1 MTLLDALK
9 LGRVS
14 NLPTVWT
21 NALAGALL
29 AGGDPGDAR
38 FGLVLLAM
46 TLFYV
51 GGMYLNDAF
60 DAGIDA
66 AERPE
71 RPIPSGRVRRST
83 VFTAGFGMLGL
94 GIALLTWI
102 GFAFQGGTGLAPVL
116 SGAALAGAIVV
127 YDMFHKKNPLSPLIM
142 GVCRMLVYVTA
153 ALALTGTAPVPVIIG
168 AVLLLAYLIGLTYTA
183 KQENL
188 GRVETLW
195 PLVFLAAPIL
205 YGGYAI
211 LASGGSAIA
220 IAIWLLFT
228 LWVAYALRFVFR
240 RGPGDIP
247 RAVVS
252 LIAGI
257 SLLDAM
263 MIATTGNAAF
273 VLLAIA
279 AFALT
284 LILQRVVPGT

>member
-1 MTLLDALK
+1 MTLLDALT

-21 NALAGALL
+21 NALAGALI
-29 AGGDPGDAR
+29 AGGDPGEAR

-60 DAGIDA
+60 DAKIDA

-83 VFTAGFGMLGL
+83 VFSAGFGMLFVGVGL
-94 GIALLTWI
+94 LGWV
-102 GFAFQGGTGLAPVL
+102 GFGVSGGTGLAPVL

-127 YDMFHKKNPLSPLIM
+127 YDMFHKQNPVSPLVM

-153 ALALTGTAPVPVIIG
+153 ALALTGTAAAPVIIG

-195 PLVFLAAPIL
+195 PLGFLAAPVL

-211 LASGGSAIA
+211 LMSGGDWIA
-220 IAIWLLFT
+220 IAVCLVFT
-228 LWVAYALRFVFR
+228 VWVAYALRFVFR

-257 SLLDAM
+257 SLFDAM
-263 MIATTGNAAF
+263 MIALTGHAAF
-273 VLLAIA
+273 VFLAIA

>member
-21 NALAGALL
+21 NAVAGALL
-29 AGGDPGDAR
+29 AGGNPGDAR
-38 FGLVLLAM
+38 FSLVLLAM

-51 GGMYLNDAF
+51 GGMYLNDAVE
-60 DAGIDA
+60 AGIDA

-71 RPIPSGRVRRST
+71 RPIPSGRVRHST
-83 VFTAGFGMLGL
+83 VFAAGFGMLGL
-94 GIALLTWI
+94 GIALL
-102 GFAFQGGTGLAPVL
+102 AFGVDGGTGLAPVL
-116 SGAALAGAIVV
+116 SGAALAGAIVI
-127 YDMFHKKNPLSPLIM
+127 YDLYHKQNPLSPLIM

-168 AVLLLAYLIGLTYTA
+168 AMLLLAYLIGLTYTA

-195 PLVFLAAPIL
+195 PLFFLAAPIL

-211 LASGGSAIA
+211 LASGGSAIT
-220 IAIWLLFT
+220 IAIWFVFT

-257 SLLDAM
+257 SLFDAM

-273 VLLAIA
+273 VLLAVA

-284 LILQRVVPGT
+284 LVLQRVVPGT